1 MKRRIRSIFWLMVV
15 CMMGINGF
23 QGYWLYNTYQL
34 TASQFARTA
43 REALSSVVQRQQ
55 LDLARQFV
63 DRDHRTKG
71 RIVVFQNSTEGGQF
85 DRVVMQQ
92 RTGSDTAKGQRQNV
106 LIQREITEA
115 SAPITFGPGGVSEIR
130 VHKVQMPDS
139 VVSRLKAGVADT
151 MVRKLSKLLIRNW
164 AGGKPVD
171 MLQMTTD
178 YHHELRLRGAD
189 ASFVLD
195 TLGIPIRSTE
205 PRSAMLEKMPV
216 RAGFSLVTPPVSLD
230 PFRDLYVRAAF
241 QPPTSYILR
250 QMGGLLTG
258 SVLLL
263 ALTTGCFW
271 LMLSTILKQKKL
283 SDVKNDFINNMTHE
297 LKTPLAT
304 VSAAVEALQNFG
316 ALNDP
321 VKTQTYLS
329 ISRTELQRLSDLVEK
344 VLNIAVDERQQLE
357 LTPESVRPAEL
368 VAEIVARHQLQAS
381 KPVKFDIEVG
391 PAASVLFDR
400 LHMGN
405 VINNLIDNAIKYSR
419 EAVTIT
425 IRGRQEATGWHLS
438 VADDGPGIEPG
449 YQEAIFDRFFRVPT
463 GNLHNVKGFGLGLYY
478 VRQVVERHGGHI
490 DVRSGLGRGSEF
502 SLWIPQG

>member
-15 CMMGINGF
+15 CMLGINGF

-55 LDLARQFV
+55 LDAARLFV
-63 DRDHRTKG
+63 DRDARSKG
-71 RIVVFQNSTEGGQF
+71 RIMVFQNQTDDGRI
-85 DRVVMQQ
+85 DRVIVQ
-92 RTGSDTAKGQRQNV
+92 RGSPDTTARSPRIVFEHELATTGRAPSIRRFRNGRPAPRTA
-106 LIQREITEA
+106 
-115 SAPITFGPGGVSEIR
+115 
-130 VHKVQMPDS
+130 
-139 VVSRLKAGVADT
+139 ADT
-151 MVRKLSKLLIRNW
+151 MVRKISRLLLNNW
-164 AGGKPVD
+164 GGGQPVD
-171 MLQMTTD
+171 LRQLATA
-178 YHHELRLRGAD
+178 YHRELSLRGAD
-189 ASFVLD
+189 APLLLD
-195 TLGIPIRSTE
+195 TFRLAPRRPGGVGIAVAKAPA
-205 PRSAMLEKMPV
+205 PA
-216 RAGFSLVTPPVSLD
+216 AFSLQTPPVSLN

-250 QMGGLLTG
+250 QMGGLLVG

-316 ALNDP
+316 ALQDP
-321 VKTQTYLS
+321 AKTQAYLH

-344 VLNIAVDERQQLE
+344 VLNIAADERQQLE
-357 LTPESVRPAEL
+357 LSPEPVQPAEL
-368 VAEIVARHQLQAS
+368 VAEIVARHQLQAA
-381 KPVKFDIEVG
+381 KPVKFDVQVA
-391 PAASVLFDR
+391 PAAGLQFDK

-405 VINNLIDNAIKYSR
+405 VINNLIDNAIKYSK

-425 IRGRQEATGWHLS
+425 IRGRQEPSGWHLT

-478 VRQVVERHGGHI
+478 VRQVVERHGGRI
-490 DVRSGLGRGSEF
+490 AVRSGLGRGSEF
-502 SLWIPQG
+502 NLWIPQ

>member
-15 CMMGINGF
+15 CMVGINGF

-43 REALSSVVQRQQ
+43 REALASVVQNHQ
-55 LDLARQFV
+55 LGIARQTIDQTPGARDKLFV
-63 DRDHRTKG
+63 L
-71 RIVVFQNSTEGGQF
+71 QNITENGQF
-85 DRVVMQQ
+85 DRIVV
-92 RTGSDTAKGQRQNV
+92 RRHDTARREVSQLRARVREVQADTTPKGVVIR
-106 LIQREITEA
+106 IT
-115 SAPITFGPGGVSEIR
+115 TNGGR
-130 VHKVQMPDS
+130 NPDS
-139 VVSRLKAGVADT
+139 VQKNVSTAAR
-151 MVRKLSKLLIRNW
+151 RLSKLLISNW
-164 AGGKPVD
+164 GSQPVN
-171 MLQMTTD
+171 LPQLAAN
-178 YHHELRLRGAD
+178 YHRELRLREVD
-189 ASFVLD
+189 AAVVLD
-195 TLGIPIRSTE
+195 TFSMARRPSVGRAP
-205 PRSAMLEKMPV
+205 A
-216 RAGFSLVTPPVSLD
+216 RAGFSLQTPPVLLN
-230 PFRDLYVRAAF
+230 PLRELYVRAAF
-241 QPPTSYILR
+241 QPPTFYILR
-250 QMGGLLTG
+250 QMGGLLAG

-321 VKTQTYLS
+321 AKTQAYLS

-344 VLNIAVDERQQLE
+344 VLNIAIDERQPLE
-357 LTPESVRPAEL
+357 LAPELVRPADL
-368 VAEIVARHQLQAS
+368 VAELVARHQLQAA
-381 KPVKFDIEVG
+381 KPVKFDVEVA
-391 PAASVLFDR
+391 PTASVLFDP

-419 EAVTIT
+419 EVVTIT

-438 VADDGPGIEPG
+438 VADNGPGIEPG
-449 YQEAIFDRFFRVPT
+449 YQEAIFDQFFRVPT

-490 DVRSGLGRGSEF
+490 VVHSDRGRGSEF
-502 SLWIPQG
+502 SLWIPQP

>member
-1 MKRRIRSIFWLMVV
+1 L
-15 CMMGINGF
+15 G
-23 QGYWLYNTYQL
+23 
-34 TASQFARTA
+34 
-43 REALSSVVQRQQ
+43 
-55 LDLARQFV
+55 LARQFV
-63 DRDHRTKG
+63 DKTPGVKDRL
-71 RIVVFQNSTEGGQF
+71 VVFQNTTDDGHF
-85 DRVVMQQ
+85 DRIVVRQHDTLSRQQ
-92 RTGSDTAKGQRQNV
+92 SQVKVTVQNERADTKFNRFIIGTATNDS
-106 LIQREITEA
+106 I
-115 SAPITFGPGGVSEIR
+115 GVSEGAKKNISTTAR
-130 VHKVQMPDS
+130 
-139 VVSRLKAGVADT
+139 RL
-151 MVRKLSKLLIRNW
+151 SNLLINNW
-164 AGGKPVD
+164 GSQPISMQKLTA
-171 MLQMTTD
+171 D
-178 YHHELRLRGAD
+178 YHQELRLRGAD
-189 ASFVLD
+189 ATMVLD
-195 TLGIPIRSTE
+195 TFRMPLRE
-205 PRSAMLEKMPV
+205 PGERLVATR
-216 RAGFSLVTPPVSLD
+216 RAPSRPGFSLQTPPVVLN
-230 PFRDLYVRAAF
+230 PFRELYVQASF
-241 QPPTSYILR
+241 QPPTFYILR

-263 ALTTGCFW
+263 ALTTACFW

-357 LTPESVRPAEL
+357 LAPEAVQPAEL
-368 VAEIVARHQLQAS
+368 VAEIVARHQLQAA
-381 KPVKFDIEVG
+381 KPVKFNVQVA
-391 PAASVLFDR
+391 PAAPVLFDR

-478 VRQVVERHGGHI
+478 VRQVVERHGGRI

>member
-1 MKRRIRSIFWLMVV
+1 MKRRIRSIFWLMVA
-15 CMMGINGF
+15 CMLGINGF
-23 QGYWLYNTYQL
+23 QAYWLYNTYQL

-43 REALSSVVQRQQ
+43 REALSSVVQRHQ
-55 LDLARQFV
+55 LDLARHFV
-63 DRDHRTKG
+63 DRDRGAKG
-71 RIVVFQNSTEGGQF
+71 RIMVFQNTDDEGHVN
-85 DRVVMQQ
+85 RVVVQGKDDDSA
-92 RTGSDTAKGQRQNV
+92 TGTPRNV
-106 LIQREITEA
+106 T
-115 SAPITFGPGGVSEIR
+115 GPAAAGAIEMNGVKQIR
-130 VHKVQMPDS
+130 VF
-139 VVSRLKAGVADT
+139 RLGSPQLALPRRAAGAADT
-151 MVRKLSKLLIRNW
+151 MVRKLSRLLINNW
-164 AGGKPVD
+164 AGGQPAD
-171 MLQMTTD
+171 LHQLAAA
-178 YHHELRLRGAD
+178 YHRELRLRGAD
-189 ASFVLD
+189 APLVLD
-195 TLGIPIRSTE
+195 TLSLPLRQ
-205 PRSAMLEKMPV
+205 
-216 RAGFSLVTPPVSLD
+216 AGARPAAFDELPARPGYRVKTPPVSLN
-230 PFRDLYVRAAF
+230 PFRELYVRASF

-250 QMGGLLTG
+250 EMGGLLGG

-321 VKTQTYLS
+321 TKTQTYLS
-329 ISRTELQRLSDLVEK
+329 ISRNELQRLSDLVEK

-357 LTPESVRPAEL
+357 LSPEPVQPADL
-368 VAEIVARHQLQAS
+368 VAEIVARHQLQAA
-381 KPVKFDIEVG
+381 KPVKFDVQVA
-391 PAASVLFDR
+391 PAAAVKFDR

-405 VINNLIDNAIKYSR
+405 VINNLIDNAIKYSK

-425 IRGRQEATGWHLS
+425 IRGRQEPSGWHLT

-478 VRQVVERHGGHI
+478 VRQVVERHGGRI
-490 DVRSGLGRGSEF
+490 GVRSGVGRGSEF
-502 SLWIPQG
+502 ALWIPQG

>member
-1 MKRRIRSIFWLMVV
+1 LFGRTIPVDFAMKRRIRSIFWLMVV
-15 CMMGINGF
+15 CMVGINGF

-43 REALSSVVQRQQ
+43 REALASVVQRHQ
-55 LDLARQFV
+55 LDIARHFV
-63 DRDHRTKG
+63 DKTPGVKDRL
-71 RIVVFQNSTEGGQF
+71 VVFQNTTDDGHF
-85 DRVVMQQ
+85 DRIVVRQHDSASRQQ
-92 RTGSDTAKGQRQNV
+92 SQLRVTVRKELADANNRFVLRTATTD
-106 LIQREITEA
+106 
-115 SAPITFGPGGVSEIR
+115 SAGTT
-130 VHKVQMPDS
+130 DS
-139 VVSRLKAGVADT
+139 VRKNLSTVA
-151 MVRKLSKLLIRNW
+151 RRLSKLLINNW
-164 AGGKPVD
+164 GRQPINMQKLSAA
-171 MLQMTTD
+171 
-178 YHHELRLRGAD
+178 YHQELRLRDAD
-189 ASFVLD
+189 ASMVLD
-195 TLGIPIRSTE
+195 TFSIPLRQPGAHPASTARGTSR
-205 PRSAMLEKMPV
+205 P
-216 RAGFSLVTPPVSLD
+216 GFSLQTPPVILN
-230 PFRDLYVRAAF
+230 PFQELYVQASF
-241 QPPTSYILR
+241 KPPTFYILR
-250 QMGGLLTG
+250 QMGGLLAG

-271 LMLSTILKQKKL
+271 LMLSTILRQKKL

-357 LTPESVRPAEL
+357 LAPEAVQPAEL
-368 VAEIVARHQLQAS
+368 VAEIVARHQLQAA
-381 KPVKFDIEVG
+381 KPVKFNVQVA
-391 PAASVLFDR
+391 PAAPVLFDR

-478 VRQVVERHGGHI
+478 VRQVVERHGGRI

>member
-15 CMMGINGF
+15 CMVGINGF

-43 REALSSVVQRQQ
+43 REALASVVQRHQ
-55 LDLARQFV
+55 LDMARQYV
-63 DRDHRTKG
+63 DRSPGNKDRL
-71 RIVVFQNSTEGGQF
+71 IVFQNTTDDGHF
-85 DRVVMQQ
+85 DRVVVRQ
-92 RTGSDTAKGQRQNV
+92 RADSAELGRRLVTVQRNASRGQAPRFRVNTGAV
-106 LIQREITEA
+106 
-115 SAPITFGPGGVSEIR
+115 
-130 VHKVQMPDS
+130 
-139 VVSRLKAGVADT
+139 DT
-151 MVRKLSKLLIRNW
+151 MVRKLSKLLINNW

-171 MLQMTTD
+171 MRQLATD
-178 YHHELRLRGAD
+178 YHAELRLRGAD
-189 ASFVLD
+189 APLVLD
-195 TLGIPIRSTE
+195 TLSIPIRKVGDRLGQADKVPAT
-205 PRSAMLEKMPV
+205 P
-216 RAGFSLVTPPVSLD
+216 GFSVRTPPVALN
-230 PFRDLYVRAAF
+230 PFRDLYVRASF
-241 QPPTSYILR
+241 QPPTFYILR
-250 QMGGLLTG
+250 QMGGLLAG

-271 LMLSTILKQKKL
+271 LMLSTILTQKKL

-321 VKTQTYLS
+321 AKTQAYLS
-329 ISRTELQRLSDLVEK
+329 ISRTELQRLSELVEK

-357 LTPESVRPAEL
+357 LITEAVQPAEL

-381 KPVKFDIEVG
+381 KPVKFDVQVA
-391 PAASVLFDR
+391 PAISVQFDR

-425 IRGRQEATGWHLS
+425 IRGRQEPTGWHLT

-449 YQEAIFDRFFRVPT
+449 YQAAIFDRFFRVPT

-478 VRQVVERHGGHI
+478 VRQVVERHGGRI

-502 SLWIPQG
+502 ALWIPQA